1 MIRRLRPTR
10 VSRPRLSQHGSR
22 SHSGSKLFVLFS
34 TLFNLRRLLR
44 SSPASFFAVKRLLP
58 ALCLLVSASLVGA
71 AAAQSTPGFIHVD
84 EIKPGMK
91 GYGLS
96 VLRGTE
102 PERFDVEVIDV
113 LHNFRPNQDLIL
125 IRTPHPLLDRA
136 RGVAG
141 MSGSPIY
148 LDGRLA
154 GAYAYGWSY
163 GTDPVVGVTPIANML
178 AELKRPVRLDM
189 FPGARPLSEKPS
201 ARAEPPSRDH
211 ERLAGLPPYRGGTV
225 SAFSSLRAAAERDAH
240 VGAPLGLQRAAT
252 PVMLGGFTDSVAR
265 MLAEELE
272 PLGFVATQSST
283 GRREADGPS
292 AFEAGGA
299 IAVELA
305 SRDISITGVG
315 TVTHV
320 TDDGRVLAFG
330 HPMIEAG
337 ATGLPTATARI
348 LHVLVSDMRSFKIAE
363 AARPLG
369 ALVQDRQPAIVVD
382 PDIVAAR
389 IPVRVKING
398 VEGAPKTEWH
408 VEVASHRLL
417 TPSIVFTVIANAVK
431 STSADVGD
439 VIFRAR
445 SKVGVEGYGEVRL
458 DEQGFSATGAASA
471 TAFSQLRMFSL
482 MEAAYA
488 NAFESSRITSVDLE
502 LDIQEG
508 REVFQIVDATTA
520 ADEVDPGE
528 EVTLYVRLRRVDQ
541 PDTLRAV
548 KVRVPEAAAGRT
560 VRVAVAAGNRVPIE
574 QPAPAS
580 LGDLIQ
586 ETLRRYPS
594 TSMVVSLQMPTRGL
608 RFEGHVVD
616 ALPASALNSLQ
627 LVSSS
632 EDSRPFIT
640 QSRTEVSMPE
650 VVTGEAQLALR
661 VRDVARSK
669 LRGE

>member
-1 MIRRLRPTR
+1 
-10 VSRPRLSQHGSR
+10 
-22 SHSGSKLFVLFS
+22 
-34 TLFNLRRLLR
+34 
-44 SSPASFFAVKRLLP
+44 VKRLLP
-58 ALCLLVSASLVGA
+58 ALCFVASASLLGA
-71 AAAQSTPGFIHVD
+71 ALAQSSPGFIHVD
-84 EIKPGMK
+84 EIEPGMK

-113 LHNFRPNQDLIL
+113 LHNFRPDQDLIL

-189 FPGARPLSEKPS
+189 FPGAKPLSTQPS
-201 ARAEPPSRDH
+201 AATEPAESSARF
-211 ERLAGLPPYRGGTV
+211 AGLPPYHGGDVT
-225 SAFSSLRAAAERDAH
+225 AFSALRAAAAIDTRSSE
-240 VGAPLGLQRAAT
+240 PLGLRRSAT
-252 PVMLGGFTDSVAR
+252 PVMLGGFTDSVAH
-265 MLAEELE
+265 MLAKELE

-283 GRREADGPS
+283 GERGADGPS
-292 AFEAGGA
+292 AYEAGGA
-299 IAVELA
+299 IAVQIA
-305 SRDISITGVG
+305 SGDISITGVG

-320 TDDGRVLAFG
+320 ANDGRVLAFG

-337 ATGLPTATARI
+337 ATGLPTATARV
-348 LHVLVSDMRSFKIAE
+348 LHVLVSQMRSFKLAE
-363 AARPLG
+363 AAKPLG

-398 VEGAPKTEWH
+398 VEGAPKTEWN
-408 VEVASHRLL
+408 VAVASHRLL
-417 TPSIVFTVIANAVK
+417 TPSIVFTVIANALK
-431 STSADVGD
+431 STAADVGD

-445 SKVGVEGYGEVRL
+445 SKVGIEGYGPVML
-458 DEQGFSATGAASA
+458 NEQGFSPMGAASSSA
-471 TAFSQLRMFSL
+471 LSQLRMFSL
-482 MEAAYA
+482 MEAAFA
-488 NAFESSRITSVDLE
+488 NAFETSRITSVDLE
-502 LDIQEG
+502 LDLREG
-508 REVFQIVDATTA
+508 REVFQIVDASTA
-520 ADEVDPGE
+520 TDEVDPGD
-528 EVTLYVRLRRVDQ
+528 EVTLYVRLRRVDK
-541 PDTLRAV
+541 PDTTRAV
-548 KVRVPEAAAGRT
+548 KVRIPEAAAGRV
-560 VRVAVAAGNRVPIE
+560 VRLSVAAGNRVALE
-574 QPAPAS
+574 QPRPAS

-586 ETLRRYPS
+586 QTVRRYPS
-594 TSMVVSLQMPTRGL
+594 TSMVVALQMPTRGL

-616 ALPASALNSLQ
+616 SLPASALNSLQ

-640 QSRTEVSMPE
+640 QVRTEVSMPN
-650 VVTGEAQLALR
+650 VVIGEAQLALR
-661 VRDVARSK
+661 VGDVARTK
-669 LRGE
+669 RRGD